1 MQKSDLLNWL
11 QHEQQQWET
20 LLTQVGA
27 ERMEQPGVNAQ
38 WSMKD
43 LVAHMT
49 TWNRRLA
56 AYMQAAQRG
65 EPEPPP
71 PWPTHLHEDDAINAW
86 IFEANHGRPARAVLD
101 ESRQTIQQIF
111 AVLESLP
118 DDAAIEI
125 EHDLSGKEYYRVWIG
140 GVRFPPGEFFEH
152 FHDDHE
158 AHVRAWLAREER

>member
-1 MQKSDLLNWL
+1 MQKSDLVHWL
-11 QHEQQQWET
+11 HTEQEQWEA
-20 LLTQVGA
+20 LIEQVGLN
-27 ERMEQPGVNAQ
+27 RMEQPGVNAQ

-49 TWNRRLA
+49 GWNRRLA

-71 PWPTHLHEDDAINAW
+71 PWPVHLQAGDDINAW
-86 IFEANHGRPARAVLD
+86 IHASNHERPARDILD
-101 ESRQTIQQIF
+101 EARQTIQQVI
-111 AVLESLP
+111 AVVDSLP
-118 DDAAIEI
+118 DDVPIEADHDAA
-125 EHDLSGKEYYRVWIG
+125 GKAYYRVRIG

-158 AHVRAWLAREER
+158 AHVRAWLAGAG

>member
-1 MQKSDLLNWL
+1 MNKSDLLNWL
-11 QHEQQQWET
+11 QTERQQWEA
-20 LLTQVGA
+20 LLTQVGL
-27 ERMEQPGVNAQ
+27 ERMDQPGVNGP

-71 PWPTHLHEDDAINAW
+71 PWPTHLHDDEAINAW
-86 IFEANHGRPARAVLD
+86 IFEANHGRPAQAVLD
-101 ESRQTIQQIF
+101 EARLTLQQIS
-111 AVLESLP
+111 AVLDRLP
-118 DDAAIEI
+118 YDTPIEADHDAA
-125 EHDLSGKEYYRVWIG
+125 GNAYYRVRIG

-158 AHVRAWLAREER
+158 AQVRAWLAREG

>member
-1 MQKSDLLNWL
+1 MNKAELVHWL
-11 QHEQQQWET
+11 QTEQQQWEA
-20 LLTQVGA
+20 LLTQVGV
-27 ERMEQPGVNAQ
+27 ERMEQPGVNGQ

-49 TWNRRLA
+49 GWNRRLA

-71 PWPTHLHEDDAINAW
+71 PWPAHLQDGDEINAW
-86 IFEANHGRPARAVLD
+86 IYEAYHGRPAQAVLD
-101 ESRQTIQQIF
+101 EARQTIQQGIT
-111 AVLESLP
+111 VLASLP
-118 DDAAIEI
+118 DDTPIEADHDAA
-125 EHDLSGKEYYRVWIG
+125 GKAYYRVRIG

-158 AHVRAWLAREER
+158 ANVRAWLAREGS